1 MIRRISL
8 PKVFQVT
15 DYRLKPRESRQALS
29 RVQSA
34 MARKINSCGVPVCVF
49 VPKTTAG
56 FRFPMPVTRARACG
70 NLLQIEMVRADYS
83 YIRQGTPL
91 EIMFYPGTE
100 RLQNNSM
107 TLHIAVAGL
116 QLSITTPSWETE
128 LLLQAAISPQHAYEA
143 VLYYIKL

>member
-1 MIRRISL
+1 
-8 PKVFQVT
+8 
-15 DYRLKPRESRQALS
+15 
-29 RVQSA
+29 

-70 NLLQIEMVRADYS
+70 NLLQIEMVRADYP

-91 EIMFYPGTE
+91 ELMFYPGTE

-143 VLYYIKL
+143 VLSYIKL